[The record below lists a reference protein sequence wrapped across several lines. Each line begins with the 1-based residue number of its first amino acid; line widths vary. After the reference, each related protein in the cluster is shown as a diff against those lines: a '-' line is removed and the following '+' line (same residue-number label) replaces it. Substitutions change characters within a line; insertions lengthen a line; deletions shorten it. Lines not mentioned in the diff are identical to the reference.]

1 MAEFDVPWPITNN
14 PGLKPQE
21 GTGRLI
27 NCFAEPRGDG
37 KWVWRRAPGARV
49 FAREPSAGS
58 ATLVF
63 NANAVGVN
71 ATP

>member
-1 MAEFDVPWPITNN
+1 MVDVPWPIDTN

-27 NCFAEPRGDG
+27 NVFAEKKGDERP
-37 KWVWRRAPGARV
+37 VWRRAPGAVV

-58 ATLVF
+58 AVLEIT
-63 NANAVGVN
+63 ANAVGAAV
-71 ATP
+71 